1 MRRVFLSLATAI
13 AVGGF
18 VTTITG
24 QPPEGDFGPPAR
36 REGPPGG
43 RRPPPDPLREA
54 LDANHDHE
62 LDADEIRNAAAAVAL
77 LDEDGDGRISERELM
92 LPPPPPARGF
102 EGRPPRDRRGGDE
115 ATPSAADARGPR
127 ERPGFRPPEGDERP
141 SPERFVTRAMSFD
154 ADGDGKLDRGELEKL
169 AGEMMSRMRGGPEAG
184 RRGPP
189 PPRGDGAEAG
199 ESGPSRRPRRP
210 FGETDGASRPE
221 E

>member
-1 MRRVFLSLATAI
+1 MKRMLVSLAVMLAAWGWSSTTTA
-13 AVGGF
+13 
-18 VTTITG
+18 
-24 QPPEGDFGPPAR
+24 QPPDGEFEPPPR

-62 LDADEIRNAAAAVAL
+62 LDADEIKNAAAALAL

-92 LPPPPPARGF
+92 PPPPRGF
-102 EGRPPRDRRGGDE
+102 EGRLPRDRRGPDGAAPSE
-115 ATPSAADARGPR
+115 ADGRGPR
-127 ERPGFRPPEGDERP
+127 ERPGFRPPEGGERP

-189 PPRGDGAEAG
+189 PPRGEEGVDGEP
-199 ESGPSRRPRRP
+199 GPSRRPRRP
-210 FGETDGASRPE
+210 PAATEEGGDQPE
-221 E
+221 